1 MPVYEYICLNC
12 NKRFD
17 VRLAYDEYGRKKV
30 VCSHCSS
37 DQVRRKIT
45 KLRVRRSERSRL
57 AGLPDPASLEGL
69 ERDPQSLGRMIRSM
83 SHETGEDLGPEFNEV
98 VDRLESGQSPDDI
111 EKSLPDLTEG
121 ED

>member
-30 VCSHCSS
+30 LCSHCSS
-37 DQVRRKIT
+37 DQVRRKIS

-57 AGLPDPASLEGL
+57 AELPDPASLEGL

-83 SHETGEDLGPEFNEV
+83 SNETGEDLGPEFKEV

-111 EKSLPDLTEG
+111 EKSLPDLTEA